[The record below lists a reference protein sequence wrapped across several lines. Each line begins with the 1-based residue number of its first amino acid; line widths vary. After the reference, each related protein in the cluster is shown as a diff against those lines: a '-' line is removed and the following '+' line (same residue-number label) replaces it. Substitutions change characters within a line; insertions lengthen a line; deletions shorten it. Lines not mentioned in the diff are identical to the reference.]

1 MTMNSNRPL
10 FSLLHPTARPD
21 GWRGAMNVWH
31 ERCDNPSQVEYV
43 FCVDKGRDQEAW
55 SRQGDW
61 AFGLWQKWHPFKF
74 TVNEGRRC
82 AVDAW
87 NEAAKASTGW
97 LLITVADDYR
107 PPEHWDMQLTEIIS
121 GPIDVDAPTKQTYP
135 LVTREFV
142 LDVDNGDGS
151 DWLLPFSFISRA
163 YYERLGCLFWPE
175 YFGLGAD
182 NDFTERARRDDVV
195 INARHIKFSH
205 PQLPAYDPIYQWQH
219 RVEAEE
225 AYRRVF
231 SKREA
236 QGFPYGPEVVA
247 AAIAQMRVTAGRAE
261 VLA

>member
-1 MTMNSNRPL
+1 MNSSRPL

-21 GWRGAMNVWH
+21 GWRGAMNAWH
-31 ERCDNPSQVEYV
+31 ERCDNPDQVEYV
-43 FCVDKGRDQEAW
+43 FCIDKGRDDAAW
-55 SRQGDW
+55 ARQGDW

-74 TVNEGRRC
+74 VVNEGRRC

-107 PPEHWDMQLTEIIS
+107 PPEHWDTQLYGAAGT
-121 GPIDVDAPTKQTYP
+121 T
-135 LVTREFV
+135 LVANYNFKKSEFV

-151 DWLLPFSFISRA
+151 DHLLPFSFISRA

-182 NDFTERARRDDVV
+182 NDFTERARRDGVV

-205 PQLPAYDPIYQWQH
+205 PQFPADDPIYRWQH
-219 RVEAEE
+219 RAEAEE

-236 QGFPYGPEVVA
+236 QGFPYGVEAVLEARERLQA
-247 AAIAQMRVTAGRAE
+247 ASISRAHLDGA
-261 VLA
+261 LA

>member
-1 MTMNSNRPL
+1 MNSNRPL

-21 GWRGAMNVWH
+21 GWRGAMDAWY
-31 ERCDNPSQVEYV
+31 ERCDNPGQVEYV
-43 FCVDKGRDQEAW
+43 LCRDEGRDDAAW
-55 SRQGDW
+55 NRQGDW
-61 AFGLWQKWHPFKF
+61 SFGLWQKWHPFKF
-74 TVNEGRRC
+74 VVNEGRRC

-87 NEAAKASTGW
+87 NAAAKASTGEI
-97 LLITVADDYR
+97 LITVADDYF
-107 PPEHWDMQLTEIIS
+107 PSEYWDAQIMETVI
-121 GPIDVDAPTKQTYP
+121 APLSKNWTPGCLK
-135 LVTREFV
+135 EFV

-175 YFGLGAD
+175 YYGLGAD

-195 INARHIKFSH
+195 IPARHIKFSH
-205 PQLPAYDPIYQWQH
+205 PQFPADDPIYQWQH
-219 RVEAEE
+219 RAEAEE

-236 QGFPYGPEVVA
+236 QGFPYGPEA
-247 AAIAQMRVTAGRAE
+247 ATAAIAKMRVAAGRAE

>member
-1 MTMNSNRPL
+1 MNSNRPL

-21 GWRGAMNVWH
+21 GWRGAMEAWR
-31 ERCDNPSQVEYV
+31 ERCDNPDQVEYV

-55 SRQGDW
+55 ARQGDW
-61 AFGLWQKWHPFKF
+61 AFGLWQKWNPFKF
-74 TVNEGRRC
+74 VVNEGRRC

-107 PPEHWDMQLTEIIS
+107 PPEHWDTQITQLIRRHGREIDS
-121 GPIDVDAPTKQTYP
+121 RSDVE
-135 LVTREFV
+135 LV
-142 LDVDNGDGS
+142 LDVDNQDGS
-151 DWLLPFSFISRA
+151 DWLLPFSFITRA

-182 NDFTERARRDDVV
+182 NDFTERAHRDAVV

-205 PQLPAYDPIYQWQH
+205 PQFPADDPIYQWQH
-219 RVEAEE
+219 RPEAEE

-236 QGFPYGPEVVA
+236 QGFPYGPEAVA
-247 AAIAQMRVTAGRAE
+247 AAIAKMRVAAGRAE

>member
-1 MTMNSNRPL
+1 MNSSRPL

-21 GWRGAMNVWH
+21 GWRGAMDAWH
-31 ERCDNPSQVEYV
+31 ERCDNPGQVEYV
-43 FCVDKGRDQEAW
+43 LCVDKGRDDAAW
-55 SRQGDW
+55 ARQGDW

-74 TVNEGRRC
+74 VVNEGRRC

-107 PPEHWDMQLTEIIS
+107 PPEHWDSQLHSMI
-121 GPIDVDAPTKQTYP
+121 GPVPE
-135 LVTREFV
+135 TRNCKEYKYEYV

-151 DWLLPFSFISRA
+151 DHLLPFSFISRA

-182 NDFTERARRDDVV
+182 NDFTERARRDGVV
-195 INARHIKFSH
+195 SNARHIKFSH
-205 PQLPAYDPIYQWQH
+205 PQLPADDLIYQWQH
-219 RVEAEE
+219 RPEAEE

-236 QGFPYGPEVVA
+236 QGFPYGAEAVA
-247 AAIAQMRVTAGRAE
+247 AAIAKMRVATGRAE